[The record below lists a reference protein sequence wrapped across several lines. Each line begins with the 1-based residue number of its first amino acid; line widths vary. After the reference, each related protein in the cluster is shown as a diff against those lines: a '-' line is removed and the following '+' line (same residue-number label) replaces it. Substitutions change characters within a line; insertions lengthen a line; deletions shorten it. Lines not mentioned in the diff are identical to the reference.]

1 MNLSLGSGVTPLNY
15 EDTAVNF
22 STKGIVVVVV
32 VVVVVVHYYA
42 GVWRSWLQLTSA

>member
-1 MNLSLGSGVTPLNY
+1 MNLSLGPGVTPLNY

-22 STKGIVVVVV
+22 PTKGIVVVVV
-32 VVVVVVHYYA
+32 VVVVHYSA

>member
-22 STKGIVVVVV
+22 PTKGIVVVVV
-32 VVVVVVHYYA
+32 VVVVVHDSA

>member
-32 VVVVVVHYYA
+32 VVVVHYYA

>member
-22 STKGIVVVVV
+22 PTKGIVVVVV
-32 VVVVVVHYYA
+32 VVVVHDSA